1 MRSIREEAA
10 RQGNDEILNWLSDK
24 EGKRSWVLKCVSRAT
39 TKMKRDDWNSTSDS
53 TNLAESAHALSQRD
67 GTKLTL
73 VAAIERARR
82 LDQRFLEGKN
92 AAENMGIM
100 SRHGNQTLTGRTER
114 NLKRSKKAAAKK
126 NKSNKDPILEAF
138 EMAQK
143 LITEGIPKETVNDY
157 LKRQMD
163 R

>member
-1 MRSIREEAA
+1 MI
-10 RQGNDEILNWLSDK
+10 
-24 EGKRSWVLKCVSRAT
+24 
-39 TKMKRDDWNSTSDS
+39 KMKSDDWNSMSDS

-73 VAAIERARR
+73 VAAIEKARR
-82 LDQRFLEGKN
+82 LNLWFLEGKN

-100 SRHGNQTLTGRTER
+100 SRHGNQTLMGRTER

-126 NKSNKDPILEAF
+126 NKSKKDPILEAF

-143 LITEGIPKETVNDY
+143 LIAEGIPKETVNDY
-157 LKRQMD
+157 LKCQMD

>member
-1 MRSIREEAA
+1 
-10 RQGNDEILNWLSDK
+10 
-24 EGKRSWVLKCVSRAT
+24 
-39 TKMKRDDWNSTSDS
+39 MKRDDWNSTSDS

-92 AAENMGIM
+92 VAENMGIM

-114 NLKRSKKAAAKK
+114 NLKRSKKTATKK
-126 NKSNKDPILEAF
+126 NKSKKNPTL

-143 LITEGIPKETVNDY
+143 LIAEGIPKETVNDY
-157 LKRQMD
+157 LKRQMN
-163 R
+163 REKCRKLYI